1 MAVLKKPSQLFG
13 FCCIGWKY
21 IQIYG
26 EDELL
31 WMVIWW
37 DSKRE
42 QLVACNG
49 FPETVGAPA
58 IHPSVPHN
66 QEILLSIHQSWGR
79 NVSLNGSKGFWHLLW
94 SLFTNNN
101 NYDMSLL
108 RVVLL
113 SFPCVTAKEGR
124 MVRWRPSDRP
134 DNTLKG
140 FWSSARSRM
149 MEWDKLSNL
158 SHVMLLPGH
167 FFQPQTKTWW

>member
-1 MAVLKKPSQLFG
+1 MAALVG
-13 FCCIGWKY
+13 NIN
-21 IQIYG
+21 
-26 EDELL
+26 
-31 WMVIWW
+31 IWW
-37 DSKRE
+37 RWIVVDVEMVRFQE
-42 QLVACNG
+42 GAIGRLQRLPWDCWRACH
-49 FPETVGAPA
+49 PS
-58 IHPSVPHN
+58 IHPSPHN

-167 FFQPQTKTWW
+167 FFQTQTKPWW

>member
-1 MAVLKKPSQLFG
+1 MAALVG
-13 FCCIGWKY
+13 NIN
-21 IQIYG
+21 
-26 EDELL
+26 
-31 WMVIWW
+31 IWW
-37 DSKRE
+37 RWIAVDGEIPRGS
-42 QLVACNG
+42 NWS
-49 FPETVGAPA
+49 PA
-58 IHPSVPHN
+58 TASLRLLARLPSIPHN

-167 FFQPQTKTWW
+167 FFQPQTKTRW